1 MVGNPEDRLSGVDAH
16 LSVCLNSRGFLIVLN
31 KRTISGDKV
40 CFKRFECR
48 YMSSVSLTERSM
60 SVLLHVF
67 RYIVIQVLPVP
78 IQPKVFRSPQRSC
91 GVKKPEQRSVSHR
104 LGPDFITMKP
114 KI

>member
-1 MVGNPEDRLSGVDAH
+1 MVGNPEDRFSRVDAH
-16 LSVCLNSRGFLIVLN
+16 LSVCLNSRTFLIVLN

-67 RYIVIQVLPVP
+67 RFSV
-78 IQPKVFRSPQRSC
+78 PQRSS